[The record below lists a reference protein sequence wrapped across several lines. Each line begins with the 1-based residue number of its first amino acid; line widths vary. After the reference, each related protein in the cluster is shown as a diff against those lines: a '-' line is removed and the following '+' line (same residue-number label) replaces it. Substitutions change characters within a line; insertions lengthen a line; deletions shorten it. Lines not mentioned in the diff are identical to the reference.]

1 MSYTAA
7 VLTISDKGSRGERI
21 DTAGPALCET
31 LKTKQYDVIYTHIIS
46 DDTRLIRSELIECA
60 DQRKA
65 DLILTTGGTGF
76 SPRDVTPEATAS
88 VIERPVPGIP
98 EVMRA
103 ESCKITPHGCLSRSI
118 AGIRGRSLI
127 INLPGSEKAARENLN
142 AVLDPIAHGLKM
154 LRSEG
159 SAECAAAPS
168 TISIPSIE
176 DWMREARRSPNAAKI
191 GMYLSHNGIV
201 RGTSRD
207 AVRNGAEDIPVQGM
221 RFSYDRNLVDQFTR
235 EALRSHGI
243 YYVRVWLNEGTL
255 KVGDDL
261 MKILIGGDIR
271 PHVMDAMNTL
281 IDAIKTQCVKEEE
294 IYYCSIN

>member
-7 VLTISDKGSRGERI
+7 VITVSDKGSRGERI
-21 DTAGPALCET
+21 DTAGPALCEI
-31 LKTKQYDVIYTHIIS
+31 LKTKQYDIIYTQLIP
-46 DDTRLIRSELIECA
+46 DDPSRIRSELIECA
-60 DQRKA
+60 DRRKA

-76 SPRDVTPEATAS
+76 SPRDLTPEATLS
-88 VIERPVPGIP
+88 VIERQVPGIP

-142 AVLDPIAHGLKM
+142 AVLDSIAHGLKM

-159 SAECAAAPS
+159 SAECAAASKVAP
-168 TISIPSIE
+168 IPSIE
-176 DWMREARRSPNAAKI
+176 DWLREARRSPDAAKI

-201 RGTSRD
+201 RGTSRN
-207 AVRNGAEDIPVQGM
+207 AVRNGAADIPVKGM
-221 RFSYDRNLVDQFTR
+221 VFSYDRNRIDHFTR
-235 EALRSHGI
+235 EALKSPGI
-243 YYVRVWLNEGTL
+243 FFVRVWLNEGAL
-255 KVGDDL
+255 NVGDDL

-271 PHVMDAMNTL
+271 PHVMEAMNTL
-281 IDAIKTQCVKEEE
+281 VDAIKTQCVKEEE
-294 IYYCSIN
+294 LY